1 MVIKIR
7 TISFFFAL
15 SILLNLSSYGQFSQ
29 HPPAPMAQDNTGYD
43 YQDCADEVEDDPGS
57 GLPPP
62 PALCMPIDDYLLPLL
77 FAGVLLG
84 AYKMRKFEQI

>member
-7 TISFFFAL
+7 TVFFFFAL
-15 SILLNLSSYGQFSQ
+15 CFLLNLPSYGQFSQ
-29 HPPAPMAQDNTGYD
+29 HPPAPMAQDTED
-43 YQDCADEVEDDPGS
+43 YEKLGCGENGGGGNDPS
-57 GLPPP
+57 VPPGLC
-62 PALCMPIDDYLLPLL
+62 LPIDDYLLPLL